1 MKQIR
6 AFTLIE
12 ILVAML
18 VGSFAVLLAS
28 DLISNQTIAR
38 SQFKDN
44 HMTLEFEAALKIL
57 RSDIE
62 ASVKS
67 ADGTKNVNF
76 VLDESSGITLSLK
89 KPVYSA
95 GTQNIEVVSVSWAF
109 SKNSVVRSINN
120 DDKPLI
126 IRTKQMEYRLEELQ
140 DNVFYFSSESADNN
154 FASVLDLR

>member
-1 MKQIR
+1 
-6 AFTLIE
+6 
-12 ILVAML
+12 
-18 VGSFAVLLAS
+18 
-28 DLISNQTIAR
+28 
-38 SQFKDN
+38 
-44 HMTLEFEAALKIL
+44 MTLEFEAALKIL

-76 VLDESSGITLSLK
+76 VLDESSGITLNLK
-89 KPVYSA
+89 KLVYSA
-95 GTQNIEVVSVSWAF
+95 GTQNIEVVSVSWVF

-126 IRTKQMEYRLEELQ
+126 IRTKQMEYRLEGLQ